1 MLSTKRLSLRL
12 PEQVFQE
19 LEIRSQKTGNP
30 VSSIIRS
37 AINEYLYGSGVKN
50 E

>member
-1 MLSTKRLSLRL
+1 MLSTKRLSLRI

-19 LEIRSQKTGNP
+19 LEQRSQKTGNP
-30 VSSIIRS
+30 VSSIIRQ
-37 AINEYLYGSGVKN
+37 ALNEYLYGKDVR

>member
-1 MLSTKRLSLRL
+1 MLSTKRLSLRI

-37 AINEYLYGSGVKN
+37 AINEYIYRKDVK